1 MAFCEAGQSVTVSGH
16 AVIVAVLV
24 LNTVEVLMDGPL
36 PVAPV
41 AVAVL
46 CASAT
51 GQTVVDTTMVSVV
64 T

>member
-1 MAFCEAGQSVTVSGH
+1 M
-16 AVIVAVLV
+16 IVAVLV